1 MDIKRTL
8 LWVVF
13 SVSGVMLYNSWQIQN
28 GKPPLFGPAPQTQ
41 VANKDDANKQG
52 AGTSATPSAITAAPN
67 TTASAP
73 TDAKSAQPV
82 ATESKTVHLK
92 NDVLDLQIDTRG
104 GSVVKGTLLK
114 HSEGKDAIVIFKN
127 EGAEKYLAR
136 SGLVGN
142 GIDLPNHNDLFNS
155 QVSADGKKVTLSAE
169 KNGVVFEKSYELKD
183 NSYVVETSNKVS
195 NKTGQTIAP
204 SFYAELLRDGKK
216 IDESQFYSTF
226 TGPAVYT
233 EKEKF
238 QKVEF
243 SDIEK
248 NKVNVQKQVAAGEP
262 GWVSMVQHY
271 FASAWIPETT
281 TSREYYFDRLDNNI
295 YRAGVKAAL
304 GDIAPGGTK
313 TETARLFVGPQEEKM
328 LEEIAPGLE
337 LVKDYGWLTIIAK
350 PIFWLLTKIH
360 SVVANWGWSI
370 VILTVLIK
378 LAFFPL
384 SAASYK
390 SMARMKEV
398 QPRLLQ
404 MKEQYKNEPQ
414 KLNQAMMKMYREEK
428 INPLGGC
435 LPVVVQ
441 IPVFISLYW
450 VLLASVEMR
459 NAPWIGWIHDL
470 SKPDPFY
477 ILPIIMAVSMF
488 IQTKLNPTPP
498 DPVQA
503 KVMQIMPLVF
513 SVMFFFFPAGLVLY
527 WVVNN
532 ILSIA
537 QQWQINRMF
546 GLKKA

>member
-28 GKPPLFGPAPQTQ
+28 GKPPLFGPAPQVQ
-41 VANKDDANKQG
+41 VANKEEANKQNAG
-52 AGTSATPSAITAAPN
+52 ANATPSATPTQNTNAPADVKTATQ
-67 TTASAP
+67 TTA
-73 TDAKSAQPV
+73 V
-82 ATESKTVHLK
+82 ESKTITLK

-104 GSVVKGTLLK
+104 GSIVKATLLK
-114 HSEGKDAIVIFKN
+114 HIEGKDPIVIFKTD
-127 EGAEKYLAR
+127 GAEKYLAR
-136 SGLVGN
+136 SGLVATGL
-142 GIDLPNHNDLFNS
+142 DLPNHNDIFNG
-155 QVSADGKKVTLSAE
+155 QASADGKKLTLTSE
-169 KNGVVFEKSYELKD
+169 KNGVMFEKIYELKD
-183 NSYVVETSNKVS
+183 QSYVLETTNKISNKSNQNVS
-195 NKTGQTIAP
+195 P
-204 SFYAELLRDGKK
+204 SFYAELIRDGKK

-238 QKVEF
+238 QKIEF

-248 NKVNVQKQVAAGEP
+248 NKVTVQKLVAAGES

-281 TSREYYFDRLDNNI
+281 TSREYYFDRLETNL
-295 YRAGVKAAL
+295 YRAGVKASL
-304 GDIAPGGTK
+304 GELAPGASK
-313 TETARLFVGPQEEKM
+313 IEKAQLFVGPQEEKM

-337 LVKDYGWLTIIAK
+337 LVKDYGWLTILAK

-360 SVVANWGWSI
+360 DVIANWGWSI

-450 VLLASVEMR
+450 VLLASVEMK
-459 NAPWIGWIHDL
+459 NAPWVAWITDL

-477 ILPIIMAVSMF
+477 ILPVIMAVSMF

-498 DPVQA
+498 DPIQA
-503 KVMQIMPLVF
+503 KVMTIMPLVF

-546 GLKKA
+546 GLKKKA

>member
-28 GKPPLFGPAPQTQ
+28 GKPPLFGPAPQAQIANDQ
-41 VANKDDANKQG
+41 VANKQNSRAD
-52 AGTSATPSAITAAPN
+52 ATPSAGPTKN
-67 TTASAP
+67 SNAP
-73 TDAKSAQPV
+73 TDVKAAVQTSLV
-82 ATESKTVHLK
+82 ESKTITLK
-92 NDVLDLQIDTRG
+92 NDVLDLLIDTRG
-104 GSVVKGTLLK
+104 GSIVKATLLK
-114 HSEGKDAIVIFKN
+114 HIEGKEPIVIFKT

-136 SGLVGN
+136 SGLVAT
-142 GIDLPNHNDLFNS
+142 GIDLPNHNDIFNAQAS
-155 QVSADGKKVTLSAE
+155 SDGKKLTLTSE
-169 KNGVVFEKSYELKD
+169 KNGVILEKTYEVKD
-183 NSYVVETSNKVS
+183 QSYVIETTNKVTNKS
-195 NKTGQTIAP
+195 NQNLSP
-204 SFYAELLRDGKK
+204 WFYAELIRDGKK

-233 EKEKF
+233 EKDKF
-238 QKVEF
+238 QKIEF

-248 NKVNVQKQVAAGEP
+248 DKVKVQKLVAAGEH

-281 TSREYYFDRLDNNI
+281 TSREYYFDRLESNL
-295 YRAGVKAAL
+295 YRAGVKATL
-304 GDIAPGGTK
+304 GELAPGHSK
-313 TETARLFVGPQEEKM
+313 VEKAQLFVGPQEEKM

-360 SVVANWGWSI
+360 EVFANWGWSI

-450 VLLASVEMR
+450 VLLASVEMK
-459 NAPWIGWIHDL
+459 NAPWIGWIADL

-477 ILPIIMAVSMF
+477 ILPVIMAVSMF

-498 DPVQA
+498 DPIQA
-503 KVMQIMPLVF
+503 KVMMIMPLVF

-546 GLKKA
+546 GTKKKA